1 MKVTE
6 RIVAEAT
13 LGDCFELQSSAG
25 QRLLQLARA
34 DPHACVAA
42 LGARAKRRGRGARA
56 TYAVFVAL
64 DACLARGGPRLRAAA
79 CERAL
84 LDPLLHGL
92 NSLRFLKEGARG
104 GGEGRD
110 AAFAGCLA
118 LVRAWAECA
127 QHCGEPLGPLVEVYV
142 HMHAQN
148 DVHFPHPRVLAG
160 EQLSLW
166 ARETDG
172 GNVQDVSGLRGVVGN
187 TSGSGGGDSDGGG
200 RGGGGSGGGG
210 SGGGGGGSGGGGSVS
225 FSSARAYPRGGARD
239 DQGFTSPMFPHP
251 RPRACAATS
260 LDDVFVAVEVDVVG
274 GDRDDPLA
282 SVSLRPPSMD
292 ATALPRSLSLPSSPS
307 TPAGPSAPL
316 WPGTPPAEG
325 GTHARWEEEGSNTHA
340 RATAHG
346 KSAFRS
352 TIRDARGYAE
362 VLSEVLE
369 SEFER
374 RRATSV
380 PGVHASD
387 GACAGAGG
395 GGGADSLIRDLAT
408 SCAGAQEVLHHAAI
422 GGGGAADAVAPAD
435 VEALFGALEV
445 LDIALTKYQKLV
457 DARLEDHRQQGDGQT
472 TRHADA
478 HDGCEE
484 LTCVICMDLAPTV
497 TLRACGHRVMCED
510 CHARVCLSAAAE
522 CPVCRTPIARGVDAD
537 AAENTAQMPPHNV
550 WNASGRSP
558 GAHAS
563 SRPTAR
569 PSGTRGAHARARE
582 PVDLRSPEGPT
593 ALASHAREC
602 AQFVA
607 HAGTDSRLHSP
618 REGMPLCVLDIDGT
632 LADASWRGDA
642 AEAARAARPGLE
654 EFLRNANLYFDL
666 GVWSQTP
673 SDVVWT
679 KLHALGLLGRTDVRF
694 VCVLGVEAM
703 CEAVPPQAEAHDSTA
718 QTGHAPACTCK
729 PLEVV
734 WAHASLGRSYSRD
747 TSVMVDDNA
756 RNFALNA
763 SSGIRVGTYHALA
776 TEGGRSTDS
785 ELFLLQSYLAELAT
799 ECTGG
804 KQTELAAVDKSR
816 WRLQTK
822 WRLRHQP
829 REARR
834 SV

>member
-1 MKVTE
+1 MKVAE

-42 LGARAKRRGRGARA
+42 L
-56 TYAVFVAL
+56 
-64 DACLARGGPRLRAAA
+64 AA

-127 QHCGEPLGPLVEVYV
+127 QHSGEPLGPLVEVYV

-172 GNVQDVSGLRGVVGN
+172 GNVQDVSGLR
-187 TSGSGGGDSDGGG
+187 
-200 RGGGGSGGGG
+200 
-210 SGGGGGGSGGGGSVS
+210 
-225 FSSARAYPRGGARD
+225 
-239 DQGFTSPMFPHP
+239 
-251 RPRACAATS
+251 
-260 LDDVFVAVEVDVVG
+260 
-274 GDRDDPLA
+274 
-282 SVSLRPPSMD
+282 
-292 ATALPRSLSLPSSPS
+292 
-307 TPAGPSAPL
+307 
-316 WPGTPPAEG
+316 AEG

-380 PGVHASD
+380 P
-387 GACAGAGG
+387 
-395 GGGADSLIRDLAT
+395 
-408 SCAGAQEVLHHAAI
+408 
-422 GGGGAADAVAPAD
+422 D

-457 DARLEDHRQQGDGQT
+457 DARLEDHRQQGGGQT

-497 TLRACGHRVMCED
+497 TLRACGHRV
-510 CHARVCLSAAAE
+510 
-522 CPVCRTPIARGVDAD
+522 I
-537 AAENTAQMPPHNV
+537 
-550 WNASGRSP
+550 
-558 GAHAS
+558 
-563 SRPTAR
+563 
-569 PSGTRGAHARARE
+569 
-582 PVDLRSPEGPT
+582 PEGPT

-642 AEAARAARPGLE
+642 AEAATAARPGLE
-654 EFLRNANLYFDL
+654 EFLRNTNLHFDL

-718 QTGHAPACTCK
+718 QTGHAPACACK

-776 TEGGRSTDS
+776 SEGGRSTDS